1 MTKSMTGFGSSR
13 HSNKDTEVYCE
24 IKTVNHRFLEI
35 STKPNDLSNE
45 LDLYVRDSI
54 SKKLKRGNID
64 VRFRLKFPSSNSYV
78 VNEVSLNNLISSVK
92 KIPNIN
98 SNNISFSDVKDM
110 PGIINSE
117 QSISINHKLVKK
129 VFLEALNQL
138 INSRSSEGTKIEKIF
153 ITKINKIEMS
163 TSRLA
168 ASNRKLTR
176 KRSEN
181 LKKKIQN
188 LTVHIDN
195 TRLEQEVA
203 LLVLKHDVAEEIE
216 RIIFHSK
223 SLKKELSLT
232 KTSGKKI
239 DFILQELFRETSTL
253 SVKLDEPSYKQIAL
267 DMKLSVE
274 EMREQ
279 AQNIE

>member
-92 KIPNIN
+92 KIHNIN

-129 VFLEALNQL
+129 VFIEALNQL
-138 INSRSSEGTKIEKIF
+138 INSRGSEGTKIEKIF

-163 TSRLA
+163 TSRLS

-216 RIIFHSK
+216 RIVFHSK
-223 SLKKELSLT
+223 SLKKELSST

>member
-13 HSNKDTEVYCE
+13 YSNKDTEIYCE

-35 STKPNDLSNE
+35 SMKPNDLSNE
-45 LDLYVRDSI
+45 IDLYVRDSI

-64 VRFRLKFPSSNSYV
+64 VRFRLKFPSSNSYI

-117 QSISINHKLVKK
+117 QIISINHKLVKK
-129 VFLEALNQL
+129 VFIEALNQL
-138 INSRSSEGTKIEKIF
+138 ISSRSSEGTKIEKIF

-188 LTVHIDN
+188 LTVHIDD

-223 SLKKELSLT
+223 SLKKELSST

>member
-129 VFLEALNQL
+129 VFIEALNQL
-138 INSRSSEGTKIEKIF
+138 INSRGSEGTKIEKIF

-163 TSRLA
+163 TSRLS

>member
-129 VFLEALNQL
+129 VFIEALNQL
-138 INSRSSEGTKIEKIF
+138 INSRGSEGTKIEKIF

-216 RIIFHSK
+216 RIVFHSK
-223 SLKKELSLT
+223 SLKKELSST

>member
-129 VFLEALNQL
+129 VFIEALNQL
-138 INSRSSEGTKIEKIF
+138 ISSRSSEGTKIEKIF

>member
-92 KIPNIN
+92 KIHNIN

-129 VFLEALNQL
+129 GFIKALNQL
-138 INSRSSEGTKIEKIF
+138 ISSRSSEGTKIEKIF

-239 DFILQELFRETSTL
+239 DFILQELFRETRTL

>member
-45 LDLYVRDSI
+45 LDLYVRDNI

-92 KIPNIN
+92 KVPNIN

-117 QSISINHKLVKK
+117 QIISINHKLVKK
-129 VFLEALNQL
+129 VFIEALNQL
-138 INSRSSEGTKIEKIF
+138 ISSRSSEGTKIEKIF

-253 SVKLDEPSYKQIAL
+253 SVKLDEPSYKQLAL

>member
-129 VFLEALNQL
+129 VFIEALNQL
-138 INSRSSEGTKIEKIF
+138 ISSRSSEGTKIEKIF

-223 SLKKELSLT
+223 SLKKELSST

>member
-117 QSISINHKLVKK
+117 QIISINHKLVKK
-129 VFLEALNQL
+129 VFIEALNQL
-138 INSRSSEGTKIEKIF
+138 ISSRSSEGTKIEKIF

-216 RIIFHSK
+216 RIVFHSK

>member
-117 QSISINHKLVKK
+117 QIISINHKLVKK
-129 VFLEALNQL
+129 VFIEALNQL
-138 INSRSSEGTKIEKIF
+138 INSRGSEGTKIEKIF

-223 SLKKELSLT
+223 SLKKELSST

>member
-92 KIPNIN
+92 KIHNIN

-129 VFLEALNQL
+129 VFIEALNQL
-138 INSRSSEGTKIEKIF
+138 INSRGSEGTKIEKIF

>member
-117 QSISINHKLVKK
+117 QIISINHKLVKK
-129 VFLEALNQL
+129 VFIEALNQL
-138 INSRSSEGTKIEKIF
+138 INSRGSEGTKIEKIF

-163 TSRLA
+163 TSRLS

-216 RIIFHSK
+216 RIVFHSK
-223 SLKKELSLT
+223 SLKKELSST

>member
-129 VFLEALNQL
+129 VFIEALNQL
-138 INSRSSEGTKIEKIF
+138 INSRGSEGTKIEKIF

-163 TSRLA
+163 TSRLS

-216 RIIFHSK
+216 RIVFHSK
-223 SLKKELSLT
+223 SLKKELSST

>member
-129 VFLEALNQL
+129 VFIEAL
-138 INSRSSEGTKIEKIF
+138 
-153 ITKINKIEMS
+153 
-163 TSRLA
+163 TSL
-168 ASNRKLTR
+168 
-176 KRSEN
+176 
-181 LKKKIQN
+181 
-188 LTVHIDN
+188 
-195 TRLEQEVA
+195 
-203 LLVLKHDVAEEIE
+203 
-216 RIIFHSK
+216 
-223 SLKKELSLT
+223 
-232 KTSGKKI
+232 
-239 DFILQELFRETSTL
+239 
-253 SVKLDEPSYKQIAL
+253 
-267 DMKLSVE
+267 
-274 EMREQ
+274 
-279 AQNIE
+279 

>member
-92 KIPNIN
+92 KIHNIN

-117 QSISINHKLVKK
+117 QIISINHKLVKK
-129 VFLEALNQL
+129 VFIEALNQL
-138 INSRSSEGTKIEKIF
+138 ISSRSSEGTKIEKIF

>member
-45 LDLYVRDSI
+45 LDLYVRDNI

-117 QSISINHKLVKK
+117 QITSINHKLVKK
-129 VFLEALNQL
+129 VFIKALNQL
-138 INSRSSEGTKIEKIF
+138 ISSRSSEGTKIEKIF

-163 TSRLA
+163 TSRLSV
-168 ASNRKLTR
+168 SNRKLTR

>member
-129 VFLEALNQL
+129 VFIEALNQL
-138 INSRSSEGTKIEKIF
+138 INSRGSEGTKIEKIF
-153 ITKINKIEMS
+153 FTKINKIEIS
-163 TSRLA
+163 TSRLS

-188 LTVHIDN
+188 LTVHIDD

-216 RIIFHSK
+216 RIVFHSK
-223 SLKKELSLT
+223 SLKKELSST